1 MSDWSS
7 DVCSSDLLALQ
18 ITRRRVDSEA
28 SGDRGATE
36 QHAETQAVA
45 RRQRDFR
52 VPELVAERETGT
64 DEGPELAM
72 ATGVGDPTR
81 VDQFGLAPL
90 LIRRGPYRPQ
100 HETHATVGQR
110 LDRRCMQRRRRSE
123 AHTSELQ
130 SLMRTSYDVFCLTQK
145 NHHTHRILTPL

>member
-110 LDRRCMQRRRRSE
+110 PDRPLLPRRTAPPGIHLGLDSGPSRARPGTPFTDPERSRE
-123 AHTSELQ
+123 
-130 SLMRTSYDVFCLTQK
+130 
-145 NHHTHRILTPL
+145 